1 MIHKVI
7 ALNKLAKF
15 DYTLIEIIEAGIVLS
30 GFEVKSARLGGV
42 SIRESHVDEMQ
53 GSGELYLFNANFP
66 EYVHATNMQQEPK
79 RPRKLLLGKR
89 QINKLLGQVHRKGFT
104 IVPIQIYFNER
115 GKIKVEIAL
124 AQGKNVVD
132 KRETIKQREWDRE
145 KHRTLKNT

>member
-30 GFEVKSARLGGV
+30 GFEVKAARLGGV
-42 SIRESHVDEMQ
+42 SIRESYVGEMQ

-66 EYVHATNMQQEPK
+66 EYVHATREKQEPK

-115 GKIKVEIAL
+115 GKIKIEVAL

-145 KHRTLKNT
+145 KHRTLKNA

>member
-15 DYTLIEIIEAGIVLS
+15 DYNLIEIIEAGIVLS

-42 SIRESHVDEMQ
+42 SIRESYVGEMQ

-66 EYVHATNMQQEPK
+66 EYVHAAREKQEPK

-115 GKIKVEIAL
+115 GKVKIEIAL

-132 KRETIKQREWDRE
+132 KRETIKQREWNRE
-145 KHRTLKNT
+145 KHRVLKHT

>member
-15 DYTLIEIIEAGIVLS
+15 DYSLIEIIEAGIVLT
-30 GFEVKSARLGGV
+30 GFEVKSARLGGI
-42 SIRESHVDEMQ
+42 SIRESHIGEMQ

-66 EYVHATNMQQEPK
+66 EYVHATNMKQEPK
-79 RPRKLLLGKR
+79 RPRKLLLGRR

-104 IVPIQIYFNER
+104 IIPVQMYFNEK
-115 GKIKVEIAL
+115 GKIKIEIAL

-132 KRETIKQREWDRE
+132 KRETIKLREWDRE
-145 KHRTLKNT
+145 KHRVLKRV

>member
-42 SIRESHVDEMQ
+42 SIRESHVGEMQ

-66 EYVHATNMQQEPK
+66 DYVHATNMKQEPK
-79 RPRKLLLGKR
+79 RPRKLLLNKR

-115 GKIKVEIAL
+115 GKIKIEIAL

-145 KHRTLKNT
+145 KHRTLKNS

>member
-7 ALNKLAKF
+7 ALNKLVKF
-15 DYTLIEIIEAGIVLS
+15 DYDLIEIIEAGLVLT

-42 SIRESHVDEMQ
+42 SIRESYVGEIQ

-66 EYVHATNMQQEPK
+66 EYVHASREKQEPK

-115 GKIKVEIAL
+115 GKVKIEIAL
-124 AQGKNVVD
+124 AQGKTVVD

-145 KHRTLKNT
+145 KHRVLKRV